1 MDDLNINERIS
12 LIIKEKSTSATKFA
26 EEINFNQSNL
36 SKILRHERKV
46 PDKLKTKVLQRYKDI
61 NRVWL
66 LTGEGEMLKTEA
78 PQENLKEISF
88 EDAHKYPKG
97 VLIPYFADTY
107 TRGGL
112 TDRMP
117 PTDII
122 EKATSYINAGSLF
135 AKATSA
141 LKHFG
146 DSMIEYPSGCILFC
160 REVEHPSLLVN
171 GLPYVIETKEYRVT
185 KKIHDKGE
193 FIRAFSTN
201 EQKFPDGS
209 LIYAPFDIPKSEIIR
224 LHQILGYAYL
234 CI

>member
-1 MDDLNINERIS
+1 MGNYIDELASYLRINK
-12 LIIKEKSTSATKFA
+12 IKQV
-26 EEINFNQSNL
+26 EIA
-36 SKILRHERKV
+36 
-46 PDKLKTKVLQRYKDI
+46 DKLGISKAQVNSLLKGRDKFGERMAQRWEDELGI
-61 NRVWL
+61 NKVWL
-66 LTGEGEMLKTEA
+66 MLGEGEMLKTES
-78 PQENLKEISF
+78 PQESLKEISF
-88 EDAHKYPKG
+88 EDADKYPKG

-117 PTDII
+117 STDIT
-122 EKATSYINAGSLF
+122 EKETSYINAGSLF

-146 DSMIEYPSGCILFC
+146 DSMVEYPSGCVLFC

>member
-1 MDDLNINERIS
+1 MKQIG
-12 LIIKEKSTSATKFA
+12 KE
-26 EEINFNQSNL
+26 
-36 SKILRHERKV
+36 LRKYF
-46 PDKLKTKVLQRYKDI
+46 KGQGLTQKDI
-61 NRVWL
+61 AETFGVSTAYINSLFTGKRAFGKDQADKWANHFGLSTLWL
-66 LTGEGEMLKTEA
+66 LTGEGEMLKTEK
-78 PQENLKEISF
+78 PGQESLKEISF

-117 PTDII
+117 STDIT
-122 EKATSYINAGSLF
+122 EKETSYINAGSLF
-135 AKATSA
+135 ARATSA

-146 DSMIEYPSGCILFC
+146 DSMIEYPSGCVLFC

-171 GLPYVIETKEYRVT
+171 GLPYVIETKKYRVT

>member
-1 MDDLNINERIS
+1 M
-12 LIIKEKSTSATKFA
+12 STSSVKERALYFIKYKGLTMKEFESLA
-26 EEINFNQSNL
+26 DLSTGYITSMRKSFGEQKLSN
-36 SKILRHERKV
+36 V
-46 PDKLKTKVLQRYKDI
+46 LKAFPEL
-61 NRVWL
+61 NRDWL
-66 LTGEGEMLKTEA
+66 LYGEGEMLKTEK
-78 PQENLKEISF
+78 PGQESLKEISF

-117 PTDII
+117 STDIT
-122 EKATSYINAGSLF
+122 EKETSYINAGSLF
-135 AKATSA
+135 ARATSA

-146 DSMIEYPSGCILFC
+146 DSMIEYPSGCVLFC

>member
-1 MDDLNINERIS
+1 MGS
-12 LIIKEKSTSATKFA
+12 
-26 EEINFNQSNL
+26 
-36 SKILRHERKV
+36 
-46 PDKLKTKVLQRYKDI
+46 KVLELKEYLSQQGVKQTEIAKRLDSTKQRVNNLLAGRSPFGFTEARKWEEVFNI
-61 NRVWL
+61 SALWL
-66 LTGEGEMLKTEA
+66 LTGEGEMLKTEK
-78 PQENLKEISF
+78 PGQESLKEISF
-88 EDAHKYPKG
+88 EDADKYPKG

-122 EKATSYINAGSLF
+122 EKETSYINAGSLF

-146 DSMIEYPSGCILFC
+146 DSMIEYPSGCVLFC

-201 EQKFPDGS
+201 ENTFPDGS